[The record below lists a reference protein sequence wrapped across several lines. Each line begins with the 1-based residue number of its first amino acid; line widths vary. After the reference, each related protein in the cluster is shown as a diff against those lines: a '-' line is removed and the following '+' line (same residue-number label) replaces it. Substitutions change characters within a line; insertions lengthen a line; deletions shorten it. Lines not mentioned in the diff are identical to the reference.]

1 MFSFLSWYLRLDGDL
16 SLLGVFHLLGSQ
28 NSKSGRVYLQ
38 TRDCESESVIARERF
53 LAQMYNRVQL
63 LDPDDAG

>member
-1 MFSFLSWYLRLDGDL
+1 MGICRYWEYSSFW
-16 SLLGVFHLLGSQ
+16 GSQ
-28 NSKSGRVYLQ
+28 DSKSGRVYLH

-53 LAQMYNRVQL
+53 LAQVYNRAQL